1 MIVYKQLTVNAHLSG
16 NQINSDAAVSG
27 NININTDVTGRTF
40 AAGAQ
45 MSSQIHVN
53 YVSDY
58 DLLQNKPQINSV
70 TLQGDKSFDDLGLE
84 GISNM
89 ELENM
94 LKT

>member
-1 MIVYKQLTVNAHLSG
+1 MIVYKQLTVNANLSG
-16 NQINSDAAVSG
+16 NQINANADVSG
-27 NININTDVTGRTF
+27 NINADADVSGNIN
-40 AAGAQ
+40 AGAQ